1 MVKNETVLNIT
12 NLTKNYGKRVAVNN
26 ISFSLEA
33 GEIVGFLGPNGA
45 GKTTTIKMITGL
57 TKITSGTVE
66 ICGHSIQKDFENA
79 IRNIGAIIEGPDM
92 YGYLS
97 GYENLKFYASISDKN
112 ISKKHID
119 NIVKIVGLSDRIHD
133 KVKNYSLGMKQRL
146 GIAQSLLNVPKILIL
161 DEPTNGLDPEG
172 IKDIRNLLKRLAS
185 EFKIT
190 VLISSHNLKEMQDIC
205 DKVIIINEGN
215 ILGIKT
221 INALN
226 DMIDSSGVIE
236 VVVNYP
242 NFASKVI
249 MFSLRTKVEISGRK
263 IIFTYNSSKIPEIIS
278 LLTHKGI
285 DVYGINST
293 QQNLEDLYFRILNNQ
308 KV

>member
-293 QQNLEDLYFRILNNQ
+293 QQNLEDLYFRICIRF
-308 KV
+308 

>member
-45 GKTTTIKMITGL
+45 RKTTTIKMITGL